1 MSPPQHHAQAHA
13 IQNNHSHHPR
23 DSSHPGQLPITHEQQ
38 FTTVSTH
45 DGPILVVAGP
55 DGRPVYTADRGY
67 IPAHSV
73 EQHSAPEHTTIS
85 RKRSGRERKDVRDT
99 RDRDAR
105 EREGMISDREFIIT
119 INAQPTHSGSGSRS
133 HSGHVS
139 HQPQGIQH
147 IAPLPSRER
156 ERERERDHQV
166 VNHHSRDHGQ
176 GIANVHGHRYHS
188 HQTAD
193 QTPAQSTTGGQA
205 ISPIQ
210 NSPPNTHAPAPEQL
224 HRSHSHASQY
234 SSSSHGASTQSHHT
248 HHHHR
253 HGHSHSHSHSGSP
266 HSPESG
272 RGTASSYPSQRHHA
286 HQRVG
291 PGSYSLRDRAA
302 ERDRELEEEQA
313 RAVEATS
320 GSGPAGSEPS
330 ASTPPQSSQPNS
342 GPPAQGSAPASTAR
356 VPTPPYTQ
364 LRDYGRDGV
373 NVLEPTL
380 KTEMGEGDGY
390 GSDDGRPI
398 TQDRHFRRSVSPS
411 AAN

>member
-1 MSPPQHHAQAHA
+1 M
-13 IQNNHSHHPR
+13 
-23 DSSHPGQLPITHEQQ
+23 PITHEQQ

-313 RAVEATS
+313 RAVETTS